1 MSNSLL
7 SVAALALVAS
17 PVVASPAAATRALV
31 EEKTIPE
38 LQTAMARGEFSAE
51 ELTRAAIARIAA
63 LDGKLHSVIA
73 VNPDAVAQA
82 RAADAAR
89 KAGKASGPMAGIPV
103 LVKDN
108 VETRDPMAT
117 TAGSL
122 ALKDNL
128 TGRDSPSVANLRAG
142 GAVILGKT
150 NLSEWA
156 NIRSTRSMSG
166 WSAIGGLVANPYD
179 LTRTACGS
187 SSGSGASV
195 AASLAPVAI
204 GTETDGS
211 VTCPS
216 AMNGL
221 AGLKPTVGLVSR
233 THVVPISHSQ
243 DTPGPMGRS
252 VTDIAA
258 LLSVMAGSDPADKA
272 TAEADERKLDYV
284 AALRGASLKG
294 VRIGVLRDKMGGEP
308 KTVAVFEAALKSL
321 EASGAVLVD
330 IRDSSTL
337 GLDDAEFS
345 VLTYELKAD
354 LNAYLA
360 TTPATVK
367 TRTLT
372 DVIAF
377 NSANSGKE
385 MPYFRQEIF
394 EIAQAKTGLDDPGYI
409 AAVTRSQA
417 ISTTRLDG
425 LLKDHD
431 VEFLVAPTYAP
442 AWKSDPI
449 LGDVYNGPSATQ
461 LPATSGYPHLTVP
474 MGFVQGMPVGLSFMG
489 GKWSDA
495 DLLKAGYVF
504 EQATKAESAGAEVER
519 YGKKCTVVFGSISR
533 PDKNPERRCPSAP
546 SERHDIPSKY
556 V

>member
-1 MSNSLL
+1 MLCKFL
-7 SVAALALVAS
+7 FIAAITLMAS
-17 PVVASPAAATRALV
+17 PVRAGPSEAAKALTA
-31 EEKTIPE
+31 EKTIPE
-38 LQTAMARGEFSAE
+38 LQAAMARGDFSAE
-51 ELTRAAIARIAA
+51 DLTRAAIARIKA

-73 VNPDAVAQA
+73 INPDAIAQA
-82 RAADAAR
+82 RAADASR

-108 VETRDPMAT
+108 VETKDPMAT

-156 NIRSTRSMSG
+156 NIRSTHSMSG
-166 WSAIGGLVANPYD
+166 WSAVGGLVANPYD
-179 LTRTACGS
+179 PTRTACGS
-187 SSGSGASV
+187 SSGSGASI
-195 AASLAPVAI
+195 AASFAPVAI

-233 THVVPISHSQ
+233 THVVPISHTQ

-252 VTDIAA
+252 ITDIAA
-258 LLSVMAGSDPADKA
+258 LLTIMAGSDPADKA
-272 TAEADERKLDYV
+272 TAEADAKKTDYV
-284 AALRGASLKG
+284 AALKEASLKG

-308 KTVAVFEAALKSL
+308 KTVAVFEEAVMSL
-321 EASGAVLVD
+321 EAAGAVLVD
-330 IRDSSTL
+330 IKDSSTP
-337 GLDDAEFS
+337 GLDDAEFT
-345 VLTYELKAD
+345 VLTYELKAN

-360 TTPATVK
+360 ATPPAVK
-367 TRTLT
+367 TRTLA

-377 NSANSGKE
+377 NAAYASEE

-394 EIAQAKTGLDDPGYI
+394 EMAEAKNGLDAPEYI
-409 AAVTRSQA
+409 AALAKSQA
-417 ISTTRLDG
+417 MSTTRLDG
-425 LLKDHD
+425 LFRDHD
-431 VEFLVAPTYAP
+431 VRFLVAPTYAV
-442 AWKSDPI
+442 AWKSDAI
-449 LGDVYNGPSATQ
+449 YGDVYNGPSATQ
-461 LPATSGYPHLTVP
+461 LPATSCYPHLTVP
-474 MGFVQGMPVGLSFMG
+474 MGFVQSMPVGLSFIGM
-489 GKWSDA
+489 KWSDA

-504 EQATKAESAGAEVER
+504 EQVTKAR
-519 YGKKCTVVFGSISR
+519 K
-533 PDKNPERRCPSAP
+533 AP
-546 SERHDIPSKY
+546 GLR
-556 V
+556 